1 MKRYIIETDE
11 QRIFSYKVKDEGAGV
26 ACILMR
32 PHGNTSYAMEDMEA
46 YWNWFRDEISLLPE
60 EEIDLCFLYPQAA
73 QKEFAAFFQQK
84 PSFCYPKATAWNVT
98 EVEKFFH
105 EHRERALHD
114 TIRYDAAEGRLL
126 FSSGEVFFA
135 RGLDDGG
142 LRAAVKAVQRKHSSG
157 VPKRTS
163 AVKVYTPPSTPSA
176 PEKTRAWE
184 KAAPKPEASRA
195 EMMPKDTAVFL
206 PAEKVTGEDM
216 QRFIEE
222 QVKGQ
227 CDTVAYRSGLAH
239 RRSD

>member
-105 EHRERALHD
+105 EHRERTLHD
-114 TIRYDAAEGRLL
+114 TIRYDAADGRLL
-126 FSSGEVFFA
+126 FSSGKVFFA

-142 LRAAVKAVQRKHSSG
+142 LRVAVKAVHRKHSPAA
-157 VPKRTS
+157 PKRTS
-163 AVKVYTPPSTPSA
+163 AVKVYMPPSTPSA
-176 PEKTRAWE
+176 QIRDWGEND
-184 KAAPKPEASRA
+184 PKPKVSRA
-195 EMMPKDTAVFL
+195 EMMPKEAAASL
-206 PAEKVTGEDM
+206 PVEKVTGEDM